1 MRKITF
7 LILACLVSTVTFAQ
21 ISINEIDADQ
31 TSTDVGEFIELKS
44 DSPNASLDGYV
55 VVLFNGSSDQSY
67 AAFDLDGFT
76 TDANGFLL
84 LANDG
89 FPGMDISLGPDN
101 GLQNGADAVAIY
113 QANGDDFPADTP
125 ATTANLVA
133 ALVYGTGDAD
143 DTDLLA
149 ALGETMQ
156 YDEDMNG
163 LKDVESIQ
171 NAGDGTFCVGTPTPN
186 LTNIDCGTVCP
197 LNVYVDQ
204 VACDATTNGTDTYTV
219 TLGFSGGGV
228 ESYTITT
235 TSGTVGGDDPSTDAS
250 GFITISGMDEGIDI
264 TYTITSTLCNIV
276 DDITAPSC
284 EPANQVSTIAELKNG
299 TVGETYMLVGEVLLT
314 YQQDFRNQK
323 YIEDATA
330 GILIDDSDGNLTTA
344 YNIGDGISSITG
356 ELSEFDGVLQFVPES
371 DAGAPTSTGN
381 TLTPQTVTVTDLAN
395 NPADYDAELVQ
406 VMDATVTSN
415 DSGITTWVVGTVYN
429 LSTNNGSYEF
439 RTSFYDA
446 DYIDQDLPSTP
457 LNITGII
464 TRDDADDDNMAEYY
478 LTARS
483 SADMETLSVE
493 SNFMNNLS
501 IYPNPVSNGIV
512 NIETALKGSIEVEIF
527 NLLGKQVISTEIT
540 NGSVNIS
547 ALQSGVYLMKI
558 IQNGNS
564 ATKKLIVN

>member
-1 MRKITF
+1 MKKITF
-7 LILACLVSTVTFAQ
+7 LLAFLVSTFTFAQ

-31 TSTDVGEFIELKS
+31 TSTDIGEFIELKS

-55 VVLFNGSSDQSY
+55 VVLFNGSNDLSY
-67 AAFDLDGFT
+67 AAYDLDGFT

-113 QANGDDFPADTP
+113 QADAADFPADTP
-125 ATTANLVA
+125 ATTTNLVA

-219 TLGFSGGGV
+219 SLGFNGGGV

-235 TSGTVGGDDPSTDAS
+235 TSGTVGGDNPSTDAS
-250 GFITISGMDEGIDI
+250 GFITISGINEGVDI

-284 EPANQVSTIAELKNG
+284 EPANQVTTIAELKNG
-299 TVGETYMLVGEVLLT
+299 TIGETYMLTGEVFLT

-330 GILIDDSDGNLTTA
+330 AILIDDADGNLTTA
-344 YNIGDGISSITG
+344 YNIGDGISNITG
-356 ELSEFDGVLQFVPES
+356 ELSEFNGILQFVPES

-381 TLTPQTVTVTDLAN
+381 TLTPQTVTVTDLTN
-395 NPADYDAELVQ
+395 NPGDYDAELVQ
-406 VMDATVTSN
+406 IMDATVTSN

-429 LSTNNGSYEF
+429 LSTDNGAYEF

-446 DYIDQDLPSTP
+446 DYIDQNLPSTP

-493 SNFMNNLS
+493 SNFMDNLS

-512 NIETALKGSIEVEIF
+512 NIETALNGSVEVEIF
-527 NLLGKQVISTEIT
+527 NLLGKQVISTEIS
-540 NGSVNIS
+540 NGSLNVT

-558 IQNGNS
+558 NQNGNS
-564 ATKKLIVN
+564 VTKKLIVN